1 MTAEPKQRRRGRGE
15 GSISQRADGRWQG
28 RIDLGWKDGRR
39 HRKYVYGVTKAD
51 VRDRMGRAI
60 REVQRGA
67 ILGDDRQTVS
77 AFLDEWI
84 ASITTKVR
92 PKTHHSYSQLVR
104 VHLKPGLGKHRI
116 NKLRPEH
123 VEAFLDAKSAAG
135 LSPRTC
141 QYLRAVLRRALS
153 RAVKQDIIARN
164 VAALADP
171 PRVVRKEVEALTP
184 DQARA
189 FLEAIADHRLYAL
202 VAVAVSL
209 GMRQGEILGLR
220 WQDVDLDRGAI
231 RIQHALHRSNKA
243 WTLGEPKSERSRRTV
258 KMPDTLVTILKAHR
272 KAQLETRLAAGE
284 KWKEHGFVFTARHGQ
299 PLEGTVLNREVKK
312 LMGKAG
318 LPALHFHALRHSCAT
333 LLLAQGVAPRV
344 VMEVLGHSDV
354 RLTLNTYSHVVEQ
367 LQDVAAIKTDEA
379 LFG

>member
-1 MTAEPKQRRRGRGE
+1 MSKRRGKGD
-15 GSISQRADGRWQG
+15 GSVSQRADGRWMA
-28 RIDLGWKDGRR
+28 RVDLGWKSGRR
-39 HRKYVYGVTKAD
+39 DRKYFYGTTRAD
-51 VRDRMGRAI
+51 VRDKMGRAI

-67 ILGDDRQTVS
+67 TLGDDRQTVA
-77 AFLDEWI
+77 AFLDEWLG
-84 ASITTKVR
+84 SITSKVR

-123 VEAFLDAKSAAG
+123 VEAFLEAKSAAG

-141 QYLRAVLRRALS
+141 QYLRAVLRRALG

-171 PRVVRKEVEALTP
+171 PRVVRKEVDALTP
-184 DQARA
+184 DQART
-189 FLEAIADHRLYAL
+189 FLEAIRGHRRYAL

-220 WQDVDLDRGAI
+220 WQDVDLDRGAV
-231 RIQHALHRSNKA
+231 RIQHALHRAKKT

-258 KMPDTLVTILKAHR
+258 KMPETLVLILKAHR
-272 KAQLETRLAAGE
+272 KAQLETRLAVGD
-284 KWKEHGFVFTARHGQ
+284 KWKDHGFVFTARHGQ
-299 PLEGTVLNREVKK
+299 PLEGTVLNRDVKA
-312 LMGKAG
+312 LLAKAG

-354 RLTLNTYSHVVEQ
+354 RLTMNTYSHVVEQ
-367 LQDVAAIKTDEA
+367 LQDVAASKTDAA